1 MREHL
6 RSIITGIAGGAIAC
20 IVAIAPW
27 EASAAAGACSHPPAT
42 LGHFTRAESPDPA
55 PKDSFTGEDG
65 KQQTLAD
72 FRGSGLVV
80 NFWATW
86 CAPCVKEMPALDGL
100 AKQLKS
106 RDVVVLAL
114 SSDREG
120 APVVRR
126 FFDRN
131 GLVHLPVSI
140 DGMSKLGHD
149 LEVEGLP
156 TTVFFDANGRQV
168 GRVVG
173 AADWDAPATVEFI
186 VSCLGPTA

>member
-6 RSIITGIAGGAIAC
+6 RSIITGITGGIIAC
-20 IVAIAPW
+20 IVAIAPV
-27 EASAAAGACSHPPAT
+27 EASAAAAACNHPPAS
-42 LGHFTRAESPDPA
+42 LGHFTPAAKADPA
-55 PKDSFTGEDG
+55 PAGSFTNEDG
-65 KQQTLAD
+65 KAQTFAD
-72 FRGSGLVV
+72 FRGLGLVV

-86 CAPCVKEMPALDGL
+86 CPPCVKEMPALDRM

-106 RDVVVLAL
+106 RDVAVLAL

-131 GLVHLPVSI
+131 NIVNLPVSI

-149 LEVEGLP
+149 LDVEGLP
-156 TTVFFDANGRQV
+156 TTVLFDAKGREV

-173 AADWDAPATVEFI
+173 TAEWDAPATVDFI
-186 VSCLGPTA
+186 ATCLAPTA